1 MTPEIILASG
11 SKNRQALLR
20 EIGVPFRAVLSDFD
34 EESISGT
41 PLTKVLT
48 LAREKA
54 KSVGKT
60 NPGIIISGDT
70 FTVFEDRDFQ
80 KPKDLE
86 EARSMLREL
95 RGKQIIA
102 LTGVS
107 VLNTYTG
114 GHTVVHRTTPVE
126 VMDISDAEIEE
137 YITSN
142 PVTDWA
148 ACYNPLIEQSQ
159 KIFHPLTPYRYGLQ
173 YGLSIDVIRD
183 ELRKIGREV
192 DISSYE

>member
-20 EIGVPFRAVLSDFD
+20 EISVPFRAVPSDFD
-34 EESISGT
+34 EESIGGT
-41 PLTKVLT
+41 PLVKVLT

-54 KSVGKT
+54 LSVAKD

-80 KPKDLE
+80 KPKDLD
-86 EARSMLREL
+86 EARSILKEL
-95 RGKQIIA
+95 RGKQILA
-102 LTGVS
+102 LTGVC
-107 VLNTYTG
+107 VLNTYSGTD
-114 GHTVVHRTTPVE
+114 TTVHRTTPVE
-126 VMDISDAEIEE
+126 VRDISDSELEQ

-148 ACYNPLIEQSQ
+148 ACYNPLVEQSQ
-159 KIFHPLTPYRYGLQ
+159 QIFRPLTPYRFGLQ

-192 DISSYE
+192 DISPYE